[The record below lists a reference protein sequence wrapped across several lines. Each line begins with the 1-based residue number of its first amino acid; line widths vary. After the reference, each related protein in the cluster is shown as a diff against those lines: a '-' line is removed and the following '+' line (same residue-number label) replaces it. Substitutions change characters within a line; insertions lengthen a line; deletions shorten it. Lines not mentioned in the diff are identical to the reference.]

1 MLKAVIKRHLTAT
14 FSVLTIVFLCL
25 IIISGIASLSA
36 LRQLSSSNYDT
47 SGHAVVQLRLHY
59 SLMLSELQVLEF
71 GHPESSVEKAKLQY
85 DFVYQR
91 LRNLPFRPPYNS
103 FLTGPELTRL
113 EQVFSVVAAEADRF
127 DSTTAADASSL
138 NGVRDRLLPLSDE
151 INKLAGRIIQL
162 AGEYRDQRREKITRS
177 TQFLIGSIIGLV
189 LTGAVFAF
197 LFWRS
202 QQYLKNQNRELEA
215 ASDELVKANLAK
227 SEFLAL
233 MSHELR
239 TPLNAIIGFS
249 DMISHQVFGEI
260 GDKKYLEY
268 SNDIRHSGDHL
279 LHLINDIL
287 DLSKIEAGKYQ
298 LEPTHFNLHA
308 AITDAIRI
316 VSLAGQGG
324 SSRIKLNLSDD
335 VGNLYA
341 DRRSFR
347 QILINILSN
356 ADKYTPIG
364 GDINVSAS
372 NNSDGSIDI
381 RVADNG
387 IGISETD
394 IKHVLEPFG
403 QSRQD
408 SSLTHEGTGLGLPIS
423 KQLMELNGGTLSL
436 TSEIGIGTTVH
447 LHFPDQFTRL
457 EVEIE

>member
-1 MLKAVIKRHLTAT
+1 MLKITIKRHLTAT
-14 FSVLTIVFLCL
+14 FSVLTVVFLCL
-25 IIISGIASLSA
+25 IVISGLASLSA
-36 LRQLSSSNYDT
+36 LRQLSYSNYDT

-59 SLMLSELQVLEF
+59 SILLSELQVLEIE
-71 GHPESSVEKAKLQY
+71 HPEASVENAKLQY

-91 LRNLPFRPPYNS
+91 LRNLPFRPPYKN
-103 FLTGPELTRL
+103 FLTGPELARL
-113 EQVFSVVAAEADRF
+113 QQVFSLVSAEADRF
-127 DSTTAADASSL
+127 DSALATDISSL
-138 NGVRDRLLPLSDE
+138 IGVRDRLLPLSEE

-162 AGEYRDQRREKITRS
+162 ASEYRDQRHGEITRS
-177 TQFLIGSIIGLV
+177 TQFLIWSIIGLV
-189 LTGAVFAF
+189 MTGAVFAL

-202 QQYLKNQNRELEA
+202 QRSLRNQNRELEA
-215 ASDELVKANLAK
+215 ASDELIKANQAK

-249 DMISHQVFGEI
+249 DMISHEVFGQI
-260 GDKKYLEY
+260 GDKKYIEY
-268 SNDIRHSGDHL
+268 SNDIKQSGDHL

-298 LEPTHFNLHA
+298 FEPSHFNLHA

-316 VSLAGQGG
+316 VALAGQGG
-324 SSRIKLNLSDD
+324 SSRIKLSLSDD
-335 VGNLYA
+335 VGNLFA
-341 DRRSFR
+341 GRRSFR
-347 QILINILSN
+347 QIMINILSN

-364 GDINVSAS
+364 GDIKVSAS
-372 NNSDGSIDI
+372 NNQDGSIDI
-381 RVADNG
+381 RVADDG
-387 IGISETD
+387 IGISEAD

-408 SSLTHEGTGLGLPIS
+408 SSLTHEGTGLGLAIS

-436 TSEIGIGTTVH
+436 TSEVGIGTTVL

-457 EVEIE
+457 EVALE